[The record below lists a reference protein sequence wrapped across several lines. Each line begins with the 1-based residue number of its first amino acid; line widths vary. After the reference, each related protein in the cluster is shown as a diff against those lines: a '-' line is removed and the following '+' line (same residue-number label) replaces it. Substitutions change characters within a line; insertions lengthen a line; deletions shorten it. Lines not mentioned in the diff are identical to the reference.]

1 MNCPSCN
8 NPFSQISSAGV
19 PGLVCEGR
27 CGGFWFSKKDLK
39 KLHDRRIGDGRAL
52 LDIVTAEG
60 VRLYRNVDHVCPTC
74 TITTLYR
81 HFFSRQWEFEVDQC
95 SRCGAFWIDPGLL
108 RKICTEDERIRLRRA
123 EGYFKTVFTEK
134 IYRMDLSKQDV
145 QSSARNIANI
155 FLFTLPE
162 EFIALIPSPALGP
175 ELNIGPGIRL
185 GDLNFFVGI

>member
-19 PGLVCEGR
+19 VGLVCEGR

-52 LDIVTAEG
+52 LDIETAEG

-95 SRCGAFWIDPGLL
+95 SRCGAF
-108 RKICTEDERIRLRRA
+108 
-123 EGYFKTVFTEK
+123 
-134 IYRMDLSKQDV
+134 
-145 QSSARNIANI
+145 
-155 FLFTLPE
+155 
-162 EFIALIPSPALGP
+162 
-175 ELNIGPGIRL
+175 
-185 GDLNFFVGI
+185 